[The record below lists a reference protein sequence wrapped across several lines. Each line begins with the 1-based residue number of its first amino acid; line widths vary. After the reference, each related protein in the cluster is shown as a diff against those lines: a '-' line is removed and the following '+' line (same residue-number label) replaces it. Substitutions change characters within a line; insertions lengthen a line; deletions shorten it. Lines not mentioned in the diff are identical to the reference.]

1 MRYIGPRVTGSRI
14 QAEFSSVKTDTFELL
29 LRHPSVISVNWIRTF
44 LVKGIVPS
52 EPGAMES
59 VANKLDMLQN
69 KQKGEK
75 IQQTK

>member
-1 MRYIGPRVTGSRI
+1 M
-14 QAEFSSVKTDTFELL
+14 KTDTFELL
-29 LRHPSVISVNWIRTF
+29 LRHPSVITVNWIRTF